1 MSNWDDVPAA
11 AAAIAMPGDFIITMG
26 CGDIY
31 KMVPALLDAL
41 DV

>member
-1 MSNWDDVPAA
+1 
-11 AAAIAMPGDFIITMG
+11 MPGDFIITMG

-41 DV
+41 DT